1 MTSAPDDGRDAE
13 GEALSLLG
21 LALRAG
27 GAATGIRASRDAVRS
42 GVAHLVL
49 TAGDASDTQLEK
61 VLGPVRERGVP
72 HRVVADRRTLG
83 SALGS
88 SSISAVAVTNPSLAE
103 RILEQLPAPG

>member
-1 MTSAPDDGRDAE
+1 MTSGPEAGRDDQ
-13 GEALSLLG
+13 GEVLSLLG

-42 GVAHLVL
+42 GVARLVL
-49 TAGDASDTQLEK
+49 TAGDASETQLEK
-61 VLGPVRERGVP
+61 VLGLARERDVP
-72 HRVVADRRTLG
+72 HRVVADRGTLG
-83 SALGS
+83 RALGS